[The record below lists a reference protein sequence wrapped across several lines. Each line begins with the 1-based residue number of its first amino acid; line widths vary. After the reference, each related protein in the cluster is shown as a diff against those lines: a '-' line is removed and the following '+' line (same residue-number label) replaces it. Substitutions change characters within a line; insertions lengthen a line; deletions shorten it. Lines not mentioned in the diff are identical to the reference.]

1 MKGKKVQ
8 SKKRNN
14 SSKNSS
20 NKVKKSGQ
28 KQDKNYAKNLILMN
42 ITDTYIRIACLKQNK
57 LSDLYVENK
66 TQSSLIGSIF
76 KAKVIKKYPGLKA
89 CFVDI
94 GMEQSAFLYM
104 GGKSRQRL
112 MEKSEEFHEE
122 ISQRTEWE
130 DLKEGQMLTVQ
141 VIKDSMKGKNVRVS
155 VDISLPGRN
164 LVYLPGSSFYIG
176 LSRHIKENR
185 DQLKEQIN
193 QWNSK
198 KGLILR
204 TLAEGVSDKVLK
216 SEWENLQKLWISV
229 QKKISGQKKPGLV
242 WSNYSA
248 DIRFIRDSLTKD
260 FDEVL
265 VNDKQQYENLLK
277 FVNQSMPD
285 FREKIS
291 FYNQKNITL
300 FNLYNLESVIDNL
313 LDKTV
318 WLKSG
323 GFIVIEEAEA
333 AVIVD
338 VNTGR
343 FIGKKSQEDNILKI
357 NLEAAKEIA
366 FQLKLR
372 SCGGIILIDFID
384 METESYRQK
393 LIDCLQEELSYDRVY
408 TQVFPMSELGVVQM
422 TRKKEQPSLREILC
436 KPCSACKGQGYKKI

>member
-14 SSKNSS
+14 SSRKSS
-20 NKVKKSGQ
+20 NKVKKSGG
-28 KQDKNYAKNLILMN
+28 KQRKSHVKNLVLMN
-42 ITDTYIRIACLKQNK
+42 ITDTYVRIACLKQNK
-57 LSDLYVENK
+57 LSGLYVENK
-66 TQSSLIGSIF
+66 IQPSLVGCIF

-104 GGKSRQRL
+104 GGKPRQRF
-112 MEKSEEFHEE
+112 MEQSEDLHEQE
-122 ISQRTEWE
+122 SQKIQWE

-155 VDISLPGRN
+155 LDISLPGRN
-164 LVYLPGSSFYIG
+164 LVYLPDSSFYIG
-176 LSRHIKENR
+176 LSRHIKEDR
-185 DQLKEQIN
+185 EQLREQIS
-193 QWNSK
+193 QWNST
-198 KGLILR
+198 KGVILR
-204 TLAEGVSDKVLK
+204 TLAKGVSDKVLK
-216 SEWENLQKLWISV
+216 SEWDNLQKLWISI
-229 QKKISGQKKPGLV
+229 QKKISRQKKPGLV

-248 DIRFIRDSLTKD
+248 DIRFIRDFLTVD
-260 FDEVL
+260 FSKVL
-265 VNDKQQYENLLK
+265 VDDKKQYELLLK
-277 FVNQSMPD
+277 FVNQSMPE
-285 FREKIS
+285 FKEKIS
-291 FYNQKNITL
+291 FYNRKNTTL
-300 FNLYNLESVIDNL
+300 FDFYNLESVIDNL

-323 GFIVIEEAEA
+323 GFIVIEETEA

-366 FQLKLR
+366 SQLKLR

-393 LIDCLQEELSYDRVY
+393 LMDCLEEELSGDRVY
-408 TQVFPMSELGVVQM
+408 TQVFPISELGVVQM
-422 TRKKEQPSLREILC
+422 TRKKEQPSLREVLC
-436 KPCSACKGQGYKKI
+436 KPCSACKGQGYKKA